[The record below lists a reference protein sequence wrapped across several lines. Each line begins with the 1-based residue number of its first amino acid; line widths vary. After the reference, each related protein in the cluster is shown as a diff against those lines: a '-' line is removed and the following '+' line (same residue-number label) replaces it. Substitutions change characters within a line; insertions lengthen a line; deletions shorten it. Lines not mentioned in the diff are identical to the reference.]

1 MPDTTAQGYR
11 IAVDPDGVPCTLV
24 DIAGDEV
31 TGTLWG
37 AVRAGGAFALILTE
51 HDHFAH
57 TPVPPTAGMM
67 RALGDALDDDPE
79 NPHMTEGSRL
89 WWKEEAARLRG
100 MYDGATRRADD
111 LAADVEQCQ
120 ASIRQYA
127 ADADGLREQH
137 AVVNAERGELKIAL
151 ERTRAELDR
160 ARRQL
165 AVRMYGDGMIRLARA
180 DEWVRTRR
188 VERARAAALVR
199 LTAAAA
205 LAVGYVIGRGI
216 RLAERRRSR

>member
-51 HDHFAH
+51 LDHFSRI
-57 TPVPPTAGMM
+57 PVPPTAGMF

-89 WWKEEAARLRG
+89 WWKEEAARLRAEVDSMRG
-100 MYDGATRRADD
+100 KRDRARDHAVRNEAERD
-111 LAADVEQCQ
+111 AAFAEVETMQR
-120 ASIRQYA
+120 SVRDYA
-127 ADADGLREQH
+127 ADADGLREQL
-137 AVVNAERGELKIAL
+137 AAAERK
-151 ERTRAELDR
+151 
-160 ARRQL
+160 L
-165 AVRMYGDGMIRLARA
+165 AVLKHGDGTLKLARA
-180 DEWVRTRR
+180 DEWVRTRT
-188 VERARAAALVR
+188 VERQRAAAMVR

-205 LAVGYVIGRGI
+205 LVVGYLIGRD
-216 RLAERRRSR
+216 R